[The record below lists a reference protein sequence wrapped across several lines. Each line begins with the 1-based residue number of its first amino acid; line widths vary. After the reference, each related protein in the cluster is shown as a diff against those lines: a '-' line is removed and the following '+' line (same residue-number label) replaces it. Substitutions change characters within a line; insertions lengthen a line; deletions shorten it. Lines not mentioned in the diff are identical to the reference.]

1 MKKEVLTFSDT
12 EIEPRTFHCSKYP
25 IDRNSVDIDKIM
37 ISNRI
42 SFGEKCFKLLNTKM
56 MEKLSHRQS
65 FQN

>member
-12 EIEPRTFHCSKYP
+12 EIEPCTFHCSKYP

-42 SFGEKCFKLLNTKM
+42 SFGEKCFKLLDRKI
-56 MEKLSHRQS
+56 KS
-65 FQN
+65 